1 MDNIQEDGAGHV
13 GLCDPLYAYPDTGVC
28 DGALSC
34 SCSVRIGLSD
44 PLYVYGTDADEI
56 RALTD
61 SSPEMAERLHPQYA
75 FTRGEVTWVVRNE
88 MARTLEDV
96 LARRLRILFMD
107 ARAAMQMAPAV
118 AAILAEERGKDHTWR
133 NAQLKDFNRVASHYI
148 LNE

>member
-1 MDNIQEDGAGHV
+1 MAQDTLD
-13 GLCDPLYAYPDTGVC
+13 YAIRYMHIPTRECVTEHYPVHGSRPNPDF
-28 DGALSC
+28 
-34 SCSVRIGLSD
+34 SD

-96 LARRLRILFMD
+96 LARRLRILFID

>member
-1 MDNIQEDGAGHV
+1 
-13 GLCDPLYAYPDTGVC
+13 
-28 DGALSC
+28 
-34 SCSVRIGLSD
+34 
-44 PLYVYGTDADEI
+44 
-56 RALTD
+56 
-61 SSPEMAERLHPQYA
+61 MAERLHPQYA
-75 FTRGEVTWVVRNE
+75 FTRGEVTWIVRNE

-118 AAILAEERGKDHTWR
+118 AAILAEERGKDDTWR

>member
-1 MDNIQEDGAGHV
+1 MAQDTLD
-13 GLCDPLYAYPDTGVC
+13 YAIRYMHIPTRECVTEHYPVHGSRPNPDF
-28 DGALSC
+28 
-34 SCSVRIGLSD
+34 SD

-75 FTRGEVTWVVRNE
+75 FTRGEVTWIVRNE

-133 NAQLKDFNRVASHYI
+133 NAS
-148 LNE
+148 